1 MRPVR
6 SLAPLVAAL
15 AVAAAAPPLL
25 AQEEPLTAGSEGVP
39 APKRTKHVQ
48 PVYPQEALAQGI
60 RGIVILEIV
69 LDKEGKVESTTVVR
83 SVPGLDAAAIAAARQ
98 WEYTPT

>member
-1 MRPVR
+1 MRPVL
-6 SLAPLVAAL
+6 SLAPLLAVLTVAAPG
-15 AVAAAAPPLL
+15 PPLA

-69 LDKEGKVESTTVVR
+69 LDEKGKVQSTSIIR
-83 SVPGLDAAAIAAARQ
+83 SVPGLDEAAIAAAQ
-98 WEYTPT
+98 